1 MNIKKIYCIIIFLCC
16 ILYTHATEY
25 IATDRTISDA
35 LYSIS
40 QSNNTQWWTA
50 KALSFRIG
58 NKVEDFEPCNIRIL
72 QEERVVKIF
81 TKETLVL
88 ISVEKEKLSRD
99 DEGNIYQSRL
109 CVDGDGERCLVE
121 FMYEP
126 ADHIYLFV
134 EYKDVTACYLI
145 IPD

>member
-1 MNIKKIYCIIIFLCC
+1 MKKIYCIIIFLCC

-35 LYSIS
+35 LYSIN

-50 KALSFRIG
+50 KALSIKIG
-58 NKVEDFEPCNIRIL
+58 DKVGDFEDCNIRIL
-72 QEERVVKIF
+72 QEERIIKIF
-81 TKETLVL
+81 TEETLTLISVDKETLE
-88 ISVEKEKLSRD
+88 SDSK
-99 DEGNIYQSRL
+99 GNIYQLRK
-109 CVDGDGERCLVE
+109 CVDGDGERCLVQ

-126 ADHIYLFV
+126 KDHIYLFV
-134 EYKDVTACYLI
+134 EYKNVTACYYI